1 MNRKLLIFHPT
12 IAPYR
17 IDFFN
22 DLHKAFETR
31 VCLRYRNLRSQKFD
45 YDKIAAQFEF
55 EPIYQDSDI
64 KGHSRKFYWKNLD
77 EFKPDIVIV
86 EEFSIGA
93 VYVLMHRFLKQK
105 KYKVISIC
113 DDSYNMVAEN
123 NDFSK
128 AHRAARRVIVPRLD
142 GMILVE
148 PMVAQWYSEHYGKG
162 TFFPII
168 KPDEKAR
175 NEYKRILPQSLNT
188 AKEHCLFGKRVFLFV
203 GRLVNIKN
211 IDSAIR
217 AFAKLDQNENV
228 LVIVGDGPEKDNL
241 IALSKE
247 IGTNTIF
254 TGRLEGD
261 TLYAW
266 YNIAQVFILPSLQ
279 EPFGAVTNE
288 ALLAGCKGLISEKAG
303 SKCLI
308 ENGVNGYTISPND
321 INEITEKML
330 LISKEIEPLKEVV
343 LKKNEMI
350 HRYDELID
358 KTIEYINSI

>member
-1 MNRKLLIFHPT
+1 MYKRLLIFHPT

-22 DLHKAFETR
+22 DLYKVFEMR
-31 VCLRYRNLRSQKFD
+31 ICLIYRNLKSQKFD
-45 YDKIAAQFEF
+45 YDRIAAQFEF
-55 EPIYQDSDI
+55 EPVYQNDVTE
-64 KGHSRKFYWKNLD
+64 GHSRKFCWKNLD
-77 EFKPDIVIV
+77 EFNPDIVIV

-93 VYVLMHRFLKQK
+93 VYVLMHRFLKRK
-105 KYKVISIC
+105 KYKVVSIC

-128 AHRAARRVIVPRLD
+128 VHRMARRVVVPRLD

-148 PMVAQWYSEHYGKG
+148 PMVAQWYNEHYGKG
-162 TFFPII
+162 IFFPII

-188 AKEHCLFGKRVFLFV
+188 AKEYSLFGKRVFLFV
-203 GRLVNIKN
+203 GRFVKIKN

-217 AFAKLDQNENV
+217 AFAKLNQQENV
-228 LVIVGDGPEKDNL
+228 FVIVGDGPEKDNL
-241 IALSKE
+241 IKLSE
-247 IGTNTIF
+247 ELSTNTMF

-261 TLYAW
+261 TLNQW
-266 YNIAQVFILPSLQ
+266 YNIAQIFILPSSL

-308 ENGVNGYTISPND
+308 ENGVNGYTINSNEIND
-321 INEITEKML
+321 IAEKML

-343 LKKNEMI
+343 LKKNEM
-350 HRYDELID
+350 RYQYAKYMDKLIQ
-358 KTIEYINSI
+358 YIDNV